1 MMNVSKNNSKL
12 KSAAGFSVVE
22 MLVAFLL
29 VGIVTTIALTSFR
42 RSNRSFLV
50 AGATRTLSGYMEK
63 ARVDAIRLHGDASI
77 VLNSETSY
85 TVNLDF
91 GGGALSSRTITLP
104 AGTTLRYTLPPDT
117 TSINPAETARTITYN
132 WRGQTSNTVM
142 VTLSDST
149 AGVSP
154 SNVVIGPSG
163 NVATDTY
170 VTGPVSTPSPLNT
183 GVTTTTGIKTMQ

>member
-1 MMNVSKNNSKL
+1 MMNVSKNNSKPN
-12 KSAAGFSVVE
+12 SAAGFSVVE
-22 MLVAFLL
+22 MLAAFVIVA
-29 VGIVTTIALTSFR
+29 IVSTIALTSFR

-63 ARVDAIRLHGDASI
+63 ARVDAIRLHGGANI
-77 VLNSETSY
+77 VFNSETSY

-91 GGGALSSRTITLP
+91 GGGALTARTITLP
-104 AGTTLRYTLPPDT
+104 AGMTIRYTLPPAT
-117 TSINPAETARTITYN
+117 TSINPAETNRTVTYN
-132 WRGQTSNTVM
+132 WRGQTTSTVM

-149 AGVSP
+149 TGVNP